1 MSQDIFQRRL
11 DDIYRNIPN
20 VTGLADDIIVF
31 SSTREEHNDAFLS
44 MLTATRAN
52 NVSLNSEKLK
62 FKQQSVNIYGN
73 TLTTEGICPAADKLE
88 VVKNISALTNTK
100 ELSSILRLLTYLNRF
115 SAKIAECTA
124 PHRTLTKKNARL
136 KWEDHQLA
144 ALDKIKAELCSAHIL
159 SYYDPDPAT
168 TTILQCDA
176 SQAGLGAW
184 LRQVDATGKERIV
197 AMASRSLTEPESRY
211 SNIERECL
219 PVMFGLEKFEF
230 YLLERHTL
238 VETDHSPLE
247 QIFKKNIAEAPARL
261 QRLLRQCLKFDIEV
275 KYRRGENI
283 SVADALSHVCLRRK
297 NVPL

>member
-1 MSQDIFQRRL
+1 M
-11 DDIYRNIPN
+11 
-20 VTGLADDIIVF
+20 
-31 SSTREEHNDAFLS
+31 
-44 MLTATRAN
+44 
-52 NVSLNSEKLK
+52 
-62 FKQQSVNIYGN
+62 
-73 TLTTEGICPAADKLE
+73 
-88 VVKNISALTNTK
+88 VKNISAPTNTK

-144 ALDKIKAELCSAHIL
+144 PLDKIKAELCTAHIL

-283 SVADALSHVCLRRK
+283 SVADALSRVCLRRK